1 MAGINELAVILNR
14 HNMNEITKNYI
25 DKGIDFVS
33 KHKEYLMYEQNVHP
47 EMILDFDYNEVKEM
61 STKVE
66 LEQQDAT
73 GELLEIIKPTDKIWK
88 PVECKIKSEQIEQI
102 EQTFN
107 ISLPNSYKEYLMY
120 KHFYTIFLNADIRL
134 YPKPI
139 DEWYNILIDN
149 NNEMKEIVLDN
160 GYFAIG
166 RFSDYGEICFDLN
179 EETNEPRIVMLDYE
193 TAGLEYLSDSFVDLL
208 KATLEI
214 SEPIIKELKP
224 WQKKMYKME

>member
-1 MAGINELAVILNR
+1 
-14 HNMNEITKNYI
+14 MNEIIKDYI

-47 EMILDFDYNEVKEM
+47 EMTLDFDYSEIKEM
-61 STKVE
+61 STKVQ

-73 GELLEIIKPTDKIWK
+73 AELLDIIKPTDKIWK
-88 PVECKIKSEQIEQI
+88 PVEGKIKSEQIEQI

-134 YPKPI
+134 YPKPVE
-139 DEWYNILIDN
+139 EWYDILIDN
-149 NNEMKEIVLDN
+149 NNKIKEIVLDN
-160 GYFAIG
+160 KYFAIG
-166 RFSDYGEICFDLN
+166 QFSDYGEICFDLN
-179 EETNEPRIVMLDYE
+179 EKTNEPKIVMLNYE
-193 TAGLEYLSDSFVDLL
+193 TAEPEHLCDSFVNLL
-208 KATLEI
+208 KAALEI

-224 WQKKMYKME
+224 WQIKMYKME

>member
-1 MAGINELAVILNR
+1 
-14 HNMNEITKNYI
+14 MNEIIKNYV
-25 DKGIDFVS
+25 DKAIDFVS
-33 KHKEYLMYEQNVHP
+33 KHKQYLMYEQTVHP
-47 EMILDFDYNEVKEM
+47 EMTLDFDYNELKEM

-66 LEQQDAT
+66 LEQQDVT
-73 GELLEIIKPTDKIWK
+73 GELLNIIKPTDKIWK
-88 PVECKIKSEQIEQI
+88 PVESKIKPELIEQI

-139 DEWYNILIDN
+139 DEWYSILIDN

-166 RFSDYGEICFDLN
+166 RFSDYAEICFDLN
-179 EETNEPRIVMLDYE
+179 EMKDEPRIVKLDYE
-193 TAGLEYLSDSFVDLL
+193 TAEAEHLSDNFEDLL

-224 WQKKMYKME
+224 WQKKMYKIE